1 MYWISFIKLVVMI
14 AMVAIAAVFT
24 TNQSLKHKILHKYG
38 QKESKEYRIHELL
51 YTATTLALPLFIEF
65 TLASLDK
72 ATAISHPVIV
82 VILFACILISRF
94 VIELVLII
102 KGKTTNDFPPLR
114 TTKYWF
120 ASLLAIIIITF
131 FFNSI

>member
-51 YTATTLALPLFIEF
+51 YTATTLMLPLFIEF

-72 ATAISHPVIV
+72 STAISHPVIV
-82 VILFACILISRF
+82 VILVACILISRF

-102 KGKTTNDFPPLR
+102 KGKTTNDFPQLR

-131 FFNSI
+131 FLN

>member
-24 TNQSLKHKILHKYG
+24 TNQSLKHKFLNKYG

-51 YTATTLALPLFIEF
+51 YTATTLMLPLFIEF
-65 TLASLDK
+65 TLASLDQS
-72 ATAISHPVIV
+72 TAMSHPVIMV
-82 VILFACILISRF
+82 LLFAGVLIARF

-102 KGKTTNDFPPLR
+102 KNKTLDDFPSLR
-114 TTKYWF
+114 TTKYLF
-120 ASLLAIIIITF
+120 ISLLVVIIITF
-131 FFNSI
+131 FFN